1 MSCIQYQLTDY
12 NRIAA
17 STTYAEYS
25 LPKVVVDV
33 VQALSKLMGVSI
45 EKRQKDR
52 APQRQSPFEKEV
64 QEFNPGF
71 KQTVIEKKTGVELL
85 MNDIRISL
93 NKISAKNYET
103 HREIILAKIQEIQ
116 CIPVLEENTPD
127 TPEESICKIATTIFE
142 IASTNK
148 FFSEIYARL
157 YKSLLE
163 AFPAFF
169 VKILNDFIE
178 GFADKMRTI
187 RYVDQSKNYDE
198 FCNYNKENDKRK
210 ASAVFITN
218 LVKSGVVPMDTVKSV
233 VVNIQGIIDASMT
246 EEDKVNEVD
255 EIVENLFLLL
265 TSNPD
270 ILREMQEDVKP
281 RVEEIA
287 GMKARGLPSLS
298 SRCIFKYRDI
308 LDKMR
313 K

>member
-1 MSCIQYQLTDY
+1 MSCVQYQLADY
-12 NRIAA
+12 DRIAA
-17 STTYAEYS
+17 STVFAEY
-25 LPKVVVDV
+25 L
-33 VQALSKLMGVSI
+33 LSKEVQDVIHTLSRLFGVSMD
-45 EKRQKDR
+45 KKQKER
-52 APQRQSPFEKEV
+52 APRRQSPFEKEV
-64 QEFNPGF
+64 PEFNPGF
-71 KQTVIEKKTGVELL
+71 KQTVIEKKSGVELL

-93 NKISAKNYET
+93 NKISEKNYET
-103 HREIILAKIQEIQ
+103 HHAIIISKIREIQESQ
-116 CIPVLEENTPD
+116 VEEGTSKES
-127 TPEESICKIATTIFE
+127 PEESICKIATIIFE

-163 AFPAFF
+163 VFPEFF
-169 VKILNDFIE
+169 VNILKDFIE
-178 GFADKMRTI
+178 GFADKMTAI

-218 LVKSGVVPMDTVKSV
+218 LVKSGVVSMDTVKSV
-233 VVNIQGIIDASMT
+233 VVSIQRIVDATVM
-246 EEDKVNEVD
+246 EEDKGNEVD

-270 ILREMQEDVKP
+270 ILRAIQDCVKP